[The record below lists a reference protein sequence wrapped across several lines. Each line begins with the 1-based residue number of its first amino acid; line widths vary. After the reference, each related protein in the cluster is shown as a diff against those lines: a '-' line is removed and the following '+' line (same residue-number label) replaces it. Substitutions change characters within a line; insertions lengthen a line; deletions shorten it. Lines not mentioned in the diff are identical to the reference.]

1 MNSLRRF
8 MPTMANVL
16 QVGTE
21 VAQAIGSWEEIPKG
35 DGCASARAS
44 RPMSLHYSAQ
54 QALASG
60 IAKKKVLKRFIKAS
74 KELPGVQAILRG
86 ESGSLE
92 PGSLTWA
99 HIAELD
105 AKLRAAKKKKKKRD
119 KSPRA

>member
-1 MNSLRRF
+1 
-8 MPTMANVL
+8 
-16 QVGTE
+16 
-21 VAQAIGSWEEIPKG
+21 
-35 DGCASARAS
+35 
-44 RPMSLHYSAQ
+44 MSLHYSAE

-74 KELPGVQAILRG
+74 KELPGVQAILKG
-86 ESGSLE
+86 ESESLK

-105 AKLRAAKKKKKKRD
+105 TKLRTVKKKKHD